1 MLRERYCPARGPRPA
16 ILHPLPVAGISVLI
30 ALLAGMLLWLTAP
43 AGTAMATKAQ
53 LATPRILATTPGLPG
68 AASHL
73 LTTTLSTGERSSSQQ
88 RVANQQQTHQIYLP
102 LIRVAPNIAP
112 FSLVITAT
120 PDTISASGVSTAT
133 ITAQVRGT
141 AVKSPPDYTI
151 TFETTQGTFPNGNR
165 IVLVATDATGTAQT
179 TLTSL
184 ERTHDVQATVT
195 ARVIGSGNQEFTD
208 SIPVLFQALAP
219 APATVLVTTQ
229 PGRIPADQETTAE
242 VLAVV
247 RSKSNGPVA
256 SHVVTFS
263 TTLGRFLNG
272 ETSISSTTDAKGE
285 ARVELVSPAW
295 GNESVRATVTAQAT
309 TRDGEPLIDTTGI
322 WFDTP
327 EPAPLQLR
335 LTSSLDRIPVNAG
348 RTVSFSAT
356 VQTNEGIPI
365 PNHLVTFKTSQGVFG
380 NNQTI
385 VQHTT
390 DISGTAEA
398 SLDIAWVE
406 TDLQAMVQASV
417 VTRTLAGEQRT
428 LYDEVNIWFEPPAPK
443 TFQLVL
449 STESGRIPANG
460 TSQAPLIATL
470 TGVAGEPLANY
481 PVTFETTHGIFSSG
495 GVSTVHLTDAD
506 GQARATLQSAFSTT
520 PIEVSVTAR
529 VTTDTGEDVSDTTGV
544 WFTVP
549 SLVYVSAVP
558 QHLPAT
564 VSSMAAIIA
573 TVLDDT
579 GTPLADYAV
588 DFSTTLGTFKGGSSV
603 TRIKSNADGE
613 AIANLYAAPTLNTA
627 QVTVQVG
634 QGQVSNQAIVE
645 FVASEQQDVEPNNI
659 PAEAGLLE
667 HGVYRGSFQDEMEGE
682 DDYYLVYLD
691 IGQAIHLELTD
702 IPIGADYD
710 MVLYDATLEY
720 VAYSNEYGNVNEY
733 IDYAKTTGTLEPYYI
748 RVNMMTKTAQAQN
761 TYLLTFSSGGAAGT
775 TTVLPSLD
783 VFPTFGPEVDVDMP
797 GDPPLPPKPG
807 R

>member
-1 MLRERYCPARGPRPA
+1 MLTKWHCPKCFPSIPY
-16 ILHPLPVAGISVLI
+16 LLFVAGLPVLI
-30 ALLAGMLLWLTAP
+30 ALFAGMLLCLTTP
-43 AGTAMATKAQ
+43 AGTAMATRAQ
-53 LATPRILATTPGLPG
+53 RAAPRSLATTQGLPG

-73 LTTTLSTGERSSSQQ
+73 LTTTLSTGEQPSSPQ
-88 RVANQQQTHQIYLP
+88 RDPYQQQTHQIYLP
-102 LIRVAPNIAP
+102 MISIAPDIAP
-112 FSLVITAT
+112 FSLVVTAT
-120 PDTISASGVSTAT
+120 PDTISANGVSTST
-133 ITAQVRGT
+133 ITAQVQGT
-141 AVKSPPDYTI
+141 AVKLPPDYTI
-151 TFETTQGTFPNGNR
+151 TIETTQGTFPNGNR
-165 IVLVATDATGTAQT
+165 IILVATDATGTART

-184 ERTHDVQATVT
+184 ERTRDVQATVT
-195 ARVIGSGNQEFTD
+195 ARVIGTGNQEFTE
-208 SIPVLFQALAP
+208 SIPILFQALAP

-229 PGRIPADQETTAE
+229 PGRIPADEETTAE
-242 VLAVV
+242 ILAVV
-247 RSKSNGPVA
+247 RSESNGPVA

-263 TTLGRFLNG
+263 TTLGRFSNG
-272 ETSISSTTDAKGE
+272 ETSISSVTDAEGE

-295 GNESVRATVTAQAT
+295 GGESVRATVTAQAT

-322 WFDTP
+322 WFDSP
-327 EPAPLQLR
+327 EPAPLQLH
-335 LTSSLDRIPVNAG
+335 LTSSLDRIPVNKS
-348 RTVSFSAT
+348 RTVSLSAT
-356 VQTNEGIPI
+356 VRTNEGIPI
-365 PNHLVTFKTSQGVFG
+365 PNHLVTFKTSLGVFP
-380 NNQTI
+380 NNQTSI
-385 VQHTT
+385 QHTT
-390 DISGTAEA
+390 DISGEAEA
-398 SLDIAWVE
+398 SLDIEWVE

-417 VTRTLAGEQRT
+417 VTRTIEGDQRT
-428 LYDEVNIWFEPPAPK
+428 LYDEVNIWFELPAPK

-520 PIEVSVTAR
+520 PIEASVTAR
-529 VTTDTGEDVSDTTGV
+529 VTTDTGEDVSDTTSV

-558 QHLPAT
+558 QRLPAT

-588 DFSTTLGTFKGGSSV
+588 DFSTTLGTFEGGGSV

-613 AIANLYAAPTLNTA
+613 AIANLYAVPTLNTA

-634 QGQVSNQAIVE
+634 QGQVSNQATVE
-645 FVASEQQDVEPNNI
+645 FVASEQQDVEPNNV
-659 PAEAGLLE
+659 PVEAGVLE

-691 IGQAIHLELTD
+691 IGQTIHLELTG

-720 VAYSNEYGNVNEY
+720 IAYSNEYGNVNEY

-748 RVNMMTKTAQAQN
+748 RVNMRTKTAQAQN
-761 TYLLTFSSGGAAGT
+761 TYLLTFAPGGAAGAT
-775 TTVLPSLD
+775 TTLPSLD
-783 VFPTFGPEVDVDMP
+783 VFPTFGPELDEAMP

-807 R
+807 Q

>member
-1 MLRERYCPARGPRPA
+1 MLTKRHCPEWFPA
-16 ILHPLPVAGISVLI
+16 ILHLLPVAGISVLI
-30 ALLAGMLLWLTAP
+30 ALLAGMLLCLTVP
-43 AGTAMATKAQ
+43 GGTAMATRAQ
-53 LATPRILATTPGLPG
+53 FATPHIPAATPGLPG
-68 AASHL
+68 VASHL
-73 LTTTLSTGERSSSQQ
+73 LTTTLSTGEHSSSLR
-88 RVANQQQTHQIYLP
+88 RVANQQQPHQIYLP

-112 FSLVITAT
+112 FSLVVTAT
-120 PDTISASGVSTAT
+120 PDAISANGVSTST

-151 TFETTQGTFPNGNR
+151 TFETTQGTFSNGNR
-165 IVLVATDATGTAQT
+165 IILVATDATGVARA

-184 ERTHDVQATVT
+184 ERTRDVQATVT
-195 ARVIGSGNQEFTD
+195 ARVIGTDNQEFTD
-208 SIPVLFQALAP
+208 SIPVLFQSLAP
-219 APATVLVTTQ
+219 APATVLVTTR

-247 RSKSNGPVA
+247 RSESNGPVA

-263 TTLGRFLNG
+263 TTLGRFSNG
-272 ETSISSTTDAKGE
+272 ETSISSITNAEGE

-295 GNESVRATVTAQAT
+295 ENESVRATVTTQAT

-322 WFDTP
+322 WFDSP
-327 EPAPLQLR
+327 EPAPLQLH
-335 LTSSLDRIPVNAG
+335 LTASLDRIPVNAD
-348 RTVSFSAT
+348 RTVSLSAT
-356 VQTNEGIPI
+356 VRTNEGIPI
-365 PNHLVTFKTSQGVFG
+365 PDHLVTFKTSQGMFANG
-380 NNQTI
+380 QTSI
-385 VQHTT
+385 QHTT

-398 SLDIAWVE
+398 RLDIEWLE

-417 VTRTLAGEQRT
+417 VTRTVEGEQRT
-428 LYDEVNIWFEPPAPK
+428 RYDEVNIWFEPPQPK

-449 STESGRIPANG
+449 SAESGRIPANG

-520 PIEVSVTAR
+520 PIEASVTAR
-529 VTTDTGEDVSDTTGV
+529 VTTDTGEDVDDTTSV

-558 QHLPAT
+558 QRLPAT

-579 GTPLADYAV
+579 GTPLANYAV
-588 DFSTTLGTFKGGSSV
+588 DFSTTLGTFEGGMSV

-613 AIANLYAAPTLNTA
+613 AIANLYGTPTLNTA

-634 QGQVSNQAIVE
+634 QGQVSNQTTVE
-645 FVASEQQDVEPNNI
+645 FVASEQQDVEPNNV

-710 MVLYDATLEY
+710 MVLYDATLAY

-733 IDYAKTTGTLEPYYI
+733 IDYVKKTGTLEPYYI
-748 RVNMMTKTAQAQN
+748 RVNMRTKAAQAQN
-761 TYLLTFSSGGAAGT
+761 TYLLTFSPGGAVGGA

-783 VFPTFGPEVDVDMP
+783 VFPTFGPEAEVDMP